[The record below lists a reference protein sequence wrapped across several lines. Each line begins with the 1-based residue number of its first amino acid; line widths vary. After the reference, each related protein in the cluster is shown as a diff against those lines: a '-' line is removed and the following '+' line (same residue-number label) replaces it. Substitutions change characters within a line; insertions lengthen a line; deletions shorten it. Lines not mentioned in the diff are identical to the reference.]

1 MQVFRRERGTCQI
14 CWSTT
19 AEGDFELT
27 GGATGAAG
35 LFVLTLFE
43 NFDFEFFCLF
53 FWADPSSSVCKWI
66 LFAGQAFIK
75 GYCCSY
81 NTDCGKTAT
90 GFDCALIPSPSKLAD
105 GASLS
110 IAFEGFCGGELSTIA
125 NSMDAKTVCCK

>member
-1 MQVFRRERGTCQI
+1 M
-14 CWSTT
+14 
-19 AEGDFELT
+19 
-27 GGATGAAG
+27 
-35 LFVLTLFE
+35 
-43 NFDFEFFCLF
+43 
-53 FWADPSSSVCKWI
+53 FWVNQKAVICKWI
-66 LFAGQAFIK
+66 LFAGKAFIK

-125 NSMDAKTVCCK
+125 NSIDAKTVCCK

>member
-1 MQVFRRERGTCQI
+1 MQLIVSVEQI
-14 CWSTT
+14 
-19 AEGDFELT
+19 FEKMLV
-27 GGATGAAG
+27 A
-35 LFVLTLFE
+35 VKYRPVQM
-43 NFDFEFFCLF
+43 
-53 FWADPSSSVCKWI
+53 FWVNQKAVICKWI
-66 LFAGQAFIK
+66 LFAGKAFIK

-125 NSMDAKTVCCK
+125 NSIDAKTVCCK